1 MDWLRCNPEIILNY
15 TISRT
20 GIAEIESVKGNGE
33 IYDLG
38 GRKIENATNGIN
50 IIDGKKTLVK

>member
-1 MDWLRCNPEIILNY
+1 MRCNPEIILNY

-20 GIAEIESVKGNGE
+20 GIAEIESVKVNGE

-38 GRKIENATNGIN
+38 GRKIEKATNGIN